1 MGVRQPEPNRDSEAF
16 LSALA
21 DELSSPPDP
30 LTTAR
35 HVSLAVRVSRSERR
49 SARNRSIRWAAAV
62 VTAATVFG
70 TGGIAVAGGLA
81 APIQSVVAD
90 MARALPV
97 PFDIPYPTVT
107 DLEQESPGSRLSQV
121 NSEVAGEG
129 STGAISHSSPAPL
142 PSAPTAPVPDDT
154 PGTRGDQ
161 GAESDP
167 ERDRCDLGELWDD
180 DEVRDA
186 DEMEQLRAE
195 IQAACGFDLLDPPG
209 WARDDLA
216 YLTGADP
223 TEDGRDDAGR
233 DREDED
239 RDDRDR
245 DDRRDRDRASDS
257 PGEDRRG
264 ESDDNESDEQEERHE
279 DDEDDAGSG
288 SSDDE
293 WRDRQE

>member
-1 MGVRQPEPNRDSEAF
+1 M
-16 LSALA
+16 
-21 DELSSPPDP
+21 
-30 LTTAR
+30 
-35 HVSLAVRVSRSERR
+35 AVRVSRSERR
-49 SARNRSIRWAAAV
+49 SARTRSIRWAAVA

-81 APIQSVVAD
+81 APIQAVVAD

-107 DLEQESPGSRLSQV
+107 DLEPESPGNRLSQV
-121 NSEVAGEG
+121 NREVAGEG
-129 STGAISHSSPAPL
+129 STEAIGHSSPAPL
-142 PSAPTAPVPDDT
+142 PSTPTAPVPDDT

-161 GAESDP
+161 TAGEDQ
-167 ERDRCDLGELWDD
+167 ERDGCDLGELWDD
-180 DEVRDA
+180 AEVRDA
-186 DEMEQLRAE
+186 GDMEQLRAE

-223 TEDGRDDAGR
+223 TEDGRDDDAGR

-239 RDDRDR
+239 RDDDR
-245 DDRRDRDRASDS
+245 DLDDSRDRDRASVA
-257 PGEDRRG
+257 PGGDPSG
-264 ESDDNESDEQEERHE
+264 ETVDNESNEQEERHE
-279 DDEDDAGSG
+279 DEDEDDAGSR
-288 SSDDE
+288 SSNDE